1 MEWGHAEA
9 QAWILAGFGAS
20 AAAVFA
26 YLARD
31 AILRRRT
38 DYDGQELESQR
49 DRDREKYE
57 SDWGGDGPPG
67 PDPWPYRVL
76 GLEPGAPPE
85 RVRER
90 YRELARQNHPDK
102 DGSEGAA
109 ERMARIN
116 AAYEELEG

>member
-1 MEWGHAEA
+1 M
-9 QAWILAGFGAS
+9 LAAFGAA

-31 AILRRRT
+31 SLLRRRT
-38 DYDGQELESQR
+38 DYDGENLESQR

-57 SDWGGDGPPG
+57 SGWGGDEQMRGPAERQG
-67 PDPWPYRVL
+67 PYEVL
-76 GLEPGAPPE
+76 GLEPGATPE
-85 RVRER
+85 QVRAR
-90 YRELARQNHPDK
+90 YRQLARANHPDR

-116 AAYEELEG
+116 AAYEELR